1 MYVVILYDSFIK
13 LDSLA
18 GFLLFSVDHLL
29 SVKSY
34 INQLLA
40 KSYDGAKLTRLAKKK
55 LTGLNAGRPFT
66 NPKTAPIK

>member
-1 MYVVILYDSFIK
+1 MIALEAIAYFLYVVILYDSFIK

-40 KSYDGAKLTRLAKKK
+40 KS
-55 LTGLNAGRPFT
+55 
-66 NPKTAPIK
+66 